1 MRQEQLETN
10 SHQFLIY
17 FLEKE
22 YDDCFIKSD
31 TKKEKEEFFKKMENL
46 QLIENQRL
54 MNKTYII
61 FKLYQ
66 ENFESMIAL
75 LEEKEKNEFYSLLF
89 YTWRIQYGTYN
100 EHIEEK
106 INSIESKEKYYILI
120 SKLHNMLEDIEDKI
134 LSTPITDDEL
144 NDLNDNFDQKRLF
157 KIIYN

>member
-1 MRQEQLETN
+1 MRKEQVEQN

-17 FLEKE
+17 LLEKE
-22 YDDCFIKSD
+22 YENCFIKSD
-31 TKKEKEEFFKKMENL
+31 NREEKEELFKKMENL
-46 QLIENQRL
+46 KLIENQRL

-75 LEEKEKNEFYSLLF
+75 FNEKEKNEFYTLLF

-100 EHIEEK
+100 EHIEELV
-106 INSIESKEKYYILI
+106 NSIESKEKYYILI
-120 SKLHNMLEDIEDKI
+120 TKLKDMLEDIEDKI

-144 NDLNDNFDQKRLF
+144 NDLNNHFDQKRLF
-157 KIIYN
+157 KIIYS

>member
-1 MRQEQLETN
+1 MRKEQVEQN

-17 FLEKE
+17 LLEKE
-22 YDDCFIKSD
+22 YENCFIKSD
-31 TKKEKEEFFKKMENL
+31 NREEKEKFFKKMENL

-75 LEEKEKNEFYSLLF
+75 FNEKEKNEFYTLLF

-100 EHIEEK
+100 EHIEELV
-106 INSIESKEKYYILI
+106 NSIESKEKYYILI
-120 SKLHNMLEDIEDKI
+120 TKLKDMLEDIEDKI

-144 NDLNDNFDQKRLF
+144 NDLNNNFDQKRLF
-157 KIIYN
+157 KIIYS